1 MASGRTESIPVP
13 QLTPG
18 AAPHAGGDRPAVW
31 AVGLAKSYGPTVA
44 LAGLDLQ
51 VAAGETVALL
61 GPNGAGKTTIGLLLG
76 LLSPSR
82 GHVRVHAGLRR
93 KRSPPG
99 WSAPCGRTPA

>member
-1 MASGRTESIPVP
+1 V
-13 QLTPG
+13 
-18 AAPHAGGDRPAVW
+18 
-31 AVGLAKSYGPTVA
+31 
-44 LAGLDLQ
+44 GLDLH

>member
-1 MASGRTESIPVP
+1 VTSAKT
-13 QLTPG
+13 TPAA
-18 AAPHAGGDRPAVW
+18 AAPGPGSAHAGQAAVQ
-31 AVGLAKSYGPTVA
+31 AAGLAKSYGSTVA
-44 LAGLDLQ
+44 LAGLDLH

-61 GPNGAGKTTIGLLLG
+61 GPNGAGKTTTISLLLG